1 MFLVALAVPGGLGM
15 GDVKLAALI
24 GLVLGSMGLSLVGVA
39 AFLGIV
45 GGGLAAVGAMA
56 ILRYGR
62 KRQIPFGP
70 FLAGGAAVTA
80 LVGAPIASAY
90 LSLLS

>member
-1 MFLVALAVPGGLGM
+1 
-15 GDVKLAALI
+15 
-24 GLVLGSMGLSLVGVA
+24 
-39 AFLGIV
+39 
-45 GGGLAAVGAMA
+45 MA
-56 ILRYGR
+56 ILRYSL

-70 FLAGGAAVTA
+70 FLAGGAAITA